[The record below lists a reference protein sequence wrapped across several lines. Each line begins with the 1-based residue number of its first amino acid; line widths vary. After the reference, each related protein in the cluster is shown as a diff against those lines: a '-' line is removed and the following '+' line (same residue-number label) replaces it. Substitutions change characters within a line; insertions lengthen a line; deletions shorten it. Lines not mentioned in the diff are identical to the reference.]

1 MMKDLKP
8 ACLALMQRMDAWV
21 LAKKKD
27 LYEARTLYIKDVKE
41 LAARREELLKQLE
54 SVRNAETELSQTR
67 ERQDREQ
74 EEMEAVISELAQTKS
89 ARKAEL
95 DKLLSRIDSL
105 SLEIA
110 AKRRALEEKRR
121 EREIATQSLLPDLQV
136 YQHLLAFDI
145 VNQKPNLHRF
155 VFTNIDQS
163 SPRTEHWFE
172 LDSTNRAFRLTAC
185 KPSIP
190 KADVMVEWLNSS
202 RDLYSFIKAM
212 RRAFVEHVNSR
223 F

>member
-1 MMKDLKP
+1 MKDLKP

-41 LAARREELLKQLE
+41 LAA
-54 SVRNAETELSQTR
+54 R